1 LVSGSGLS
9 KAIGEEIGRMI
20 SRTSDTTVAA
30 LRFSNA
36 PDLEQHAEFPVAATE
51 GTGPDGLPPSLVM
64 WYAQADRTAS
74 NLSPPDTVRE
84 ARIAPIQ
91 C

>member
-1 LVSGSGLS
+1 
-9 KAIGEEIGRMI
+9 MI

-74 NLSPPDTVRE
+74 NLSPPDTVLPHKQRKRD